1 MEQLPITYSLI
12 IATGFI
18 SWQALNKHDM
28 QLKLLFHPYTIKHN
42 HDYFRFITHGFVHAS
57 VEHLLI
63 NMLVL
68 YQFGQVIEP
77 FFKQTFGVVTG
88 PILFITLYLTAIVVA
103 AIPDYFKHQ
112 EDRGYAA
119 VGASGAT
126 SAIVFSYVLLDPWNW
141 FFFPPVPA
149 IVFGVLYLLY
159 SSYMARR
166 AFDNI
171 AHDAHFWGGVYGF
184 IYMLITIYALKPILL
199 GYLWQQFISGPS
211 WPF

>member
-1 MEQLPITYSLI
+1 MQQLPITYTLI
-12 IATGFI
+12 LFTGLI
-18 SWQALNKHDM
+18 SWQALQKRDIS
-28 QLKLLFHPYTIKHN
+28 LKLMFHPYTIHHN
-42 HDYFRFITHGFVHAS
+42 RDFARFLTHGFIHAS
-57 VEHLLI
+57 IEHLLI

-77 FFKQTFGVVTG
+77 FFRQAFG
-88 PILFITLYLTAIVVA
+88 PIYGPVLFVGLYLSAIVVA
-103 AIPDYFKHQ
+103 AIPDYFKHAQ
-112 EDRGYAA
+112 NQGYGA

-126 SAIVFSYVLLDPWNW
+126 SAIVFAYVLLDPWNW

-149 IVFGVLYLLY
+149 LVFGVLYLLY

-184 IYMLITIYALKPILL
+184 VFTLL
-199 GYLWQQFISGPS
+199 VLFLLRPEYLPFLWERLLAGPGNR
-211 WPF
+211 